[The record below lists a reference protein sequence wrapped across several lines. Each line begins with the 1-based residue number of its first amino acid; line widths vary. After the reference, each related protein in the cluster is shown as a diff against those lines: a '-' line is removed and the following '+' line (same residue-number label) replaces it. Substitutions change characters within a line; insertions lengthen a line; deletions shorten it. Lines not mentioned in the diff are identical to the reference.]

1 MKLKNV
7 KLDMK
12 VTVKDDWKTL
22 SPNSIRLET
31 ITKSDFYTVIQTDE
45 KEDLTGFGFNVKIK
59 NHLNEFAWVSAMALK
74 KHKPE
79 ELKQMLSQEEKEVF
93 EGFGYAPQPLLEAIP
108 NADFI
113 YSTVPKYANL
123 NKKDYMILSTTYG
136 IIMLYD
142 TKKKNLFYARKNIAN
157 ENFLNIETSV
167 LYNQK
172 DEFDLEFAINLLK
185 ARTQGLDKEKK
196 LRATKFKELYLPL
209 ESNHWIQITDDLVL
223 YNLKTKKFIQ
233 VITDNYG
240 NITFVQ
246 HIMQPNVNHGHEILV
261 NRLPITQKFYI
272 SLNYVYA
279 RCTELNF
286 EHMFAI
292 LESCI
297 KIG

>member
-22 SPNSIRLET
+22 SLET

-45 KEDLTGFGFNVKIK
+45 KENLTGLNVKIK
-59 NHLNEFAWVSAMALK
+59 NHLNEFAWVFSKALK
-74 KHKPE
+74 KYKPKE
-79 ELKQMLSQEEKEVF
+79 VKQMLTEEENNIFV
-93 EGFGYAPQPLLEAIP
+93 EEFGETPKPLLEAIP

-113 YSTVPKYANL
+113 YYTMPKYA
-123 NKKDYMILSTTYG
+123 KDSAKEDYVVLKMEHGMIL
-136 IIMLYD
+136 LYD
-142 TKKKNLFYARKNIAN
+142 TKKKNLFC
-157 ENFLNIETSV
+157 TSKPRTTEIVFEEYV

-172 DEFDLEFAINLLK
+172 DEFDLKFAINLLK
-185 ARTQGLDKEKK
+185 ARMEGTDKEKK
-196 LRATKFKELYLPL
+196 LRAIKFKELYLPL
-209 ESNHWIQITDDLVL
+209 ESNHWTQITDDLVL

-233 VITDNYG
+233 VITDSYG

-246 HIMQPNVNHGHEILV
+246 HIMQPNINHRHEILV

-272 SLNYVYA
+272 SPNYVYA

-286 EHMFAI
+286 EHMFEI
-292 LESCI
+292 LENCI

>member
-1 MKLKNV
+1 MKLKNI

-12 VTVKDDWKTL
+12 VTLKDDWKTL

-31 ITKSDFYTVIQTDE
+31 IIKSDFYTVMQTDE
-45 KEDLTGFGFNVKIK
+45 KEDLTGLNVKIK

-108 NADFI
+108 NAEFL
-113 YSTVPKYANL
+113 YSSLPKYANP
-123 NKKDYMILSTTYG
+123 NKEDYVVLSMEHG
-136 IIMLYD
+136 IIYD
-142 TKKKNLFYARKNIAN
+142 TKKKNLFCASRYNSNGIKNALKIV
-157 ENFLNIETSV
+157 SYV
-167 LYNQK
+167 LYNQR

-185 ARTQGLDKEKK
+185 ARTQGLDEEKK
-196 LRATKFKELYLPL
+196 LRVTKFKELYLPL
-209 ESNHWIQITDDLVL
+209 ESNHWTQITDDLVL

-233 VITDNYG
+233 VITDSYG
-240 NITFVQ
+240 NIIFVQ
-246 HIMQPNVNHGHEILV
+246 HIMQPNINHKHEILV
-261 NRLPITQKFYI
+261 NRLPTTQKFYI
-272 SLNYVYA
+272 SPNYVYA

-292 LESCI
+292 LETCI

>member
-12 VTVKDDWKTL
+12 VTLKDDWKTL

-31 ITKSDFYTVIQTDE
+31 ITKSDFYTVTQTDE
-45 KEDLTGFGFNVKIK
+45 KEDITGLNVKIK

-108 NADFI
+108 NAEFW
-113 YSTVPKYANL
+113 YSSLPKYANPT
-123 NKKDYMILSTTYG
+123 KEDYVVFKITYG
-136 IIMLYD
+136 TVWIYD
-142 TKKKNLFYARKNIAN
+142 TKKKNLFCASMYNSNEEKNALKIV
-157 ENFLNIETSV
+157 SYV

-172 DEFDLEFAINLLK
+172 DEFDLEFAINLLR
-185 ARTQGLDKEKK
+185 ARIQGLDEEKK
-196 LRATKFKELYLPL
+196 LRAVKFKELYLPL
-209 ESNHWIQITDDLVL
+209 ESNHWTQITDDLVL

-233 VITDNYG
+233 VITDSYG
-240 NITFVQ
+240 NIIFVQ
-246 HIMQPNVNHGHEILV
+246 HIMQPNVNHRHEILV

-272 SLNYVYA
+272 SPNYVYV
-279 RCTELNF
+279 RFVELNF

-292 LESCI
+292 LETCI